1 MAAGRWRQ
9 PRAARPGLGARSGG
23 GGPGGLARVYFTSE
37 APTSDP
43 EEQKYKNPQNRGQI
57 ASFSELFKLFG
68 FCFVRTGLEVYLRAC
83 NTTFLIIFLF

>member
-1 MAAGRWRQ
+1 MAAAPRGTARAGGTERGGR
-9 PRAARPGLGARSGG
+9 
-23 GGPGGLARVYFTSE
+23 GPGGLARVYFTSE

-43 EEQKYKNPQNRGQI
+43 EEQKYKNPQNSGQI
-57 ASFSELFKLFG
+57 SSFSELFKLFG